1 MSIEANKQ
9 IIRNLVEEVYNG
21 RHIEAIP
28 NYFIA
33 GSFLA
38 GSAAN
43 LIRGMSA
50 SFPDFQ
56 MTIEDLIAEGDKVVN
71 HMTMRGTHLGEFFG
85 HPPTGKP
92 VLAGGISIYTIRD
105 GKIVT
110 MASENNI
117 LILYQQL
124 GITPVIE
131 QE

>member
-1 MSIEANKQ
+1 MSIDANKQ
-9 IIRNLVEEVYNG
+9 IIRNLIEEIYNG
-21 RHIEAIP
+21 RNIEAIP

-38 GSAAN
+38 GSMAN

-71 HMTMRGTHLGEFFG
+71 HMMMRGTHLGEFFG

-110 MASENNI
+110 MASETNM
-117 LILYQQL
+117 LIMYQQL
-124 GITPVIE
+124 GITPIIVDA
-131 QE
+131 

>member
-9 IIRNLVEEVYNG
+9 LIRNLIEEVYNG
-21 RHIEAIP
+21 RNIEAIP

-38 GSAAN
+38 GNVAN
-43 LIRGMSA
+43 LIRGMSG

-71 HMTMRGTHLGEFFG
+71 RTSMRGTHLGAFFG

-92 VLAGGISIYTIRD
+92 VLSGGITIYTIRD

-110 MASENNI
+110 MANEINM
-117 LILYQQL
+117 LLLYQQL
-124 GITPVIE
+124 GITPVI
-131 QE
+131 QQD

>member
-9 IIRNLVEEVYNG
+9 IICNLIEEVYNQ
-21 RHIEAIP
+21 RNIEAIP
-28 NYFIA
+28 NYFLA

-38 GSAAN
+38 GHIAN

-50 SFPDFQ
+50 SFPDFRI
-56 MTIEDLIAEGDKVVN
+56 TIEELIADGDKIVSRA
-71 HMTMRGTHLGEFFG
+71 TMHGTNLGEFFG

-92 VLAGGISIYTIRD
+92 VLSGGIAIYAIRD

-110 MASENNI
+110 MSNEVNM
-117 LILYQQL
+117 LLLYQQL
-124 GITPVIE
+124 GITPTIE